1 MTDTRKLIAANIR
14 AIMGQEDITP
24 AMLREWT
31 GLDGRTI
38 NDVVWGRRHVSI
50 PTLETIASVLQRPI
64 KDFFEE

>member
-1 MTDTRKLIAANIR
+1 MTDTRKLIAANLT
-14 AIMGQEDITP
+14 AIMHKEDITP

-50 PTLETIASVLQRPI
+50 PTLETIASVLKRPI

>member
-38 NDVVWGRRHVSI
+38 NDVVWARRYISLQK
-50 PTLETIASVLQRPI
+50 LEAIAQVLQRPI

>member
-14 AIMGQEDITP
+14 AIMGHEDITP

-38 NDVVWGRRHVSI
+38 NDVVWARRYISLQK
-50 PTLETIASVLQRPI
+50 LEAIAQVLQRPI